1 MKTLKDEEGTPIEAI
16 IGLIFAL
23 LIALIVILLVLP
35 VIVGT
40 QEAGSCVGLLRNIAA
55 LVANTTGIEI
65 C

>member
-1 MKTLKDEEGTPIEAI
+1 VKTLKGQEGTPIEAI

-23 LIALIVILLVLP
+23 LIAVIVILIVLP
-35 VIVGT
+35 VIIST
-40 QEAGSCVGLLRNIAA
+40 EEASSCVGLLRHIAA

>member
-1 MKTLKDEEGTPIEAI
+1 METVKGQEGTPIEAI

-23 LIALIVILLVLP
+23 LIAVLVILIILP
-35 VIVGT
+35 VIVNT
-40 QEAGSCVGLLRNIAA
+40 QEASSCVGFIRHIAA